1 MNTAE
6 HKRPASGLAPRGLE
20 LVIARYRE
28 DLSWLRELGLPAT
41 VYNKG
46 PALTSDLLKPLAPQP
61 DVLPPQPDSLPPST
75 LRPDAL
81 QSGSPQANTLQTGPR
96 VIPLPNIGREAHTF
110 FTHIINEYK
119 DLPEW
124 TAFMQGDPFAHL
136 APPQEPRPSPAALRQ
151 KLLDLVAL
159 GRPFAGLA
167 WFRLRCDGLGRPH
180 DLADPAKEG
189 RWKGWGKD
197 IPVAQVFEALFDAPA
212 PQEFI
217 ARAPTGNML
226 VRRERI
232 LARPLEFYRRA
243 LELVLADA
251 DDARNTG
258 HAFERLWQAVF
269 AGASAKA
276 RP

>member
-1 MNTAE
+1 MGTAE
-6 HKRPASGLAPRGLE
+6 RKHPAPGLAPRSLE

-46 PALTSDLLKPLAPQP
+46 PALE
-61 DVLPPQPDSLPPST
+61 PDSLLPDAPPSST
-75 LRPDAL
+75 
-81 QSGSPQANTLQTGPR
+81 R

-110 FTHIINEYK
+110 FTHIINEYEA
-119 DLPEW
+119 LPEW
-124 TAFMQGDPFAHL
+124 TVFMQGDPFAHL
-136 APPQEPRPSPAALRQ
+136 APPQEPRLSPAALRQ
-151 KLLDLVAL
+151 KLIDLVAL
-159 GRPFAGLA
+159 GQPFAGLA

-212 PQEFI
+212 PQQFI

-226 VRRERI
+226 VQRQRI

-269 AGASAKA
+269 AGASAKT

>member
-1 MNTAE
+1 MSTAE
-6 HKRPASGLAPRGLE
+6 HKRPAPGPAPRGPE

-28 DLSWLRELGLPAT
+28 DLSWLRALGLPAT

-46 PALTSDLLKPLAPQP
+46 PELAPG
-61 DVLPPQPDSLPPST
+61 VLT
-75 LRPDAL
+75 
-81 QSGSPQANTLQTGPR
+81 PQAWPSGAR

-110 FTHIINEYK
+110 LTHIINEYEQ
-119 DLPEW
+119 LPEW
-124 TAFMQGDPFAHL
+124 TAFLQGDPFAHL
-136 APPQEPRPSPAALRQ
+136 APPQEPRPSPAELRQ
-151 KLLDLVAL
+151 KLMDLVAL

-269 AGASAKA
+269 AGGTAQGRAAGAPAAGQGRVSSS
-276 RP
+276 PGD

>member
-1 MNTAE
+1 MSTAE
-6 HKRPASGLAPRGLE
+6 HKRPTPALAPRGLE

-28 DLSWLRELGLPAT
+28 DLSWLRGLGLPAT

-46 PALTSDLLKPLAPQP
+46 PALAPDLLQSLARQ
-61 DVLPPQPDSLPPST
+61 
-75 LRPDAL
+75 PDAL
-81 QSGSPQANTLQTGPR
+81 QPGTLQPGTLQTGVR

-110 FTHIINEYK
+110 FTHIINEYA

-124 TAFMQGDPFAHL
+124 TAFLQGDPFAHL
-136 APPQEPRPSPAALRQ
+136 APPQEPRVSPAALRQ
-151 KLLDLVAL
+151 KLLDLAAA

-167 WFRLRCDGLGRPH
+167 WFRLRCDGLGRPN

-212 PQEFI
+212 PQQFI

-258 HAFERLWQAVF
+258 HAFERLWQTVF
-269 AGASAKA
+269 AGGAAQG

>member
-1 MNTAE
+1 MGTAE
-6 HKRPASGLAPRGLE
+6 RKHPAPGPAPRGLE

-28 DLSWLRELGLPAT
+28 DLSWLRALGLPAT

-46 PALTSDLLKPLAPQP
+46 PALTPDLLKPLAPQP
-61 DVLPPQPDSLPPST
+61 DVLPPQPD
-75 LRPDAL
+75 AL
-81 QSGSPQANTLQTGPR
+81 QSVALQSDSPQPGWLQTGVR

-110 FTHIINEYK
+110 LTHIINEYT

-124 TAFMQGDPFAHL
+124 TAFLQGDPFAHL
-136 APPQEPRPSPAALRQ
+136 APPQEPRVSPVELRQ

-159 GRPFAGLA
+159 GRSFAGLA

-212 PQEFI
+212 PQQFI

-232 LARPLEFYRRA
+232 LARPLVFYQRA

-251 DDARNTG
+251 DDAQNTG

-269 AGASAKA
+269 AGGAAQG

>member
-1 MNTAE
+1 MGTAE
-6 HKRPASGLAPRGLE
+6 HKRPAPGLAPRGLE

-28 DLSWLRELGLPAT
+28 DLSWLRGLGLPAT

-46 PALTSDLLKPLAPQP
+46 PALAPDLLQSFALQP
-61 DVLPPQPDSLPPST
+61 DA
-75 LRPDAL
+75 LRPD
-81 QSGSPQANTLQTGPR
+81 TLQPDTNQAGALKPGVR
-96 VIPLPNIGREAHTF
+96 VIPLPNTGREAHTF
-110 FTHIINEYK
+110 FTHIINEYN

-124 TAFMQGDPFAHL
+124 TAFLQGDPVAHL
-136 APPQEPRPSPAALRQ
+136 APPQEPRVSPADLRQ
-151 KLLDLVAL
+151 KLLDLAAA

-251 DDARNTG
+251 DDAQNTG
-258 HAFERLWQAVF
+258 HALERLWQAVF
-269 AGASAKA
+269 AGGTGQA